1 MHITIS
7 NNTVELFNLQIEAAI
22 TKFDKAGNGKLDYL
36 EFCGMM
42 NAGKNR
48 KESGEAAGSGSKSDT
63 PQVMSTQESR
73 RGALNGMAM
82 APLTIQRQRV

>member
-7 NNTVELFNLQIEAAI
+7 NNTEELFNLQIEAAI

-48 KESGEAAGSGSKSDT
+48 KESEAGGSGPGSKSDT
-63 PQVMSTQESR
+63 PQVMS
-73 RGALNGMAM
+73 
-82 APLTIQRQRV
+82 RVQTGGH